1 MASEVTAICDRGK
14 EDNMSKAKIGDTVIV
29 HYMAKLGDGTALTG
43 PSTGRRLKFTLGA
56 GEAIEDLE
64 RTVVGMK
71 PGEARLTTVRGEKL
85 FGQHRKQK
93 IIEIDRQKVD
103 DFKLEVGKR
112 IRVPGQRFSV
122 KVLDFNDSKV
132 MVDTNH
138 PLADRNLI
146 FSIELVDIV

>member
-1 MASEVTAICDRGK
+1 MHDCKRRK
-14 EDNMSKAKIGDTVIV
+14 EDDMSKAKYGDTVIV
-29 HYMAKLGDGTALTG
+29 HYMAKLADGTVLTA
-43 PSTGRRLKFTLGA
+43 PSRGQRLKFTLGA

-64 RTVVGMK
+64 KTVVGME

-112 IRVPGQRFSV
+112 IRIPGQRFSV

-132 MVDTNH
+132 TVDANH
-138 PLADRNLI
+138 PLADRSLI
-146 FSIELVDIV
+146 FSIQLVDIV